1 MATCLTRTSQCLWVL
16 TGQLEEGGP
25 TRDIAIQTLPFQIGR
40 RQGLSLTIPSRTI
53 SNLHAEFY
61 KVESGLALRDLG
73 STNGTYV
80 NGERL
85 VSDRCVKEGD
95 LIQFSNMVFRLKT
108 ESDAGA
114 AKTLLG
120 DNCEE
125 ALALIQFDRL
135 VNEDALTPAYQPIV
149 RSSDLSIVA
158 YEVLGRSPVFGLK
171 TAEQMFRAAAQLN
184 LEAELSRQCRH
195 AGLRMFPFHAQAC
208 GLYLNTHP
216 VELKDVDSLVES
228 LTVARREFPASRIT
242 LEIHEGAITD
252 PHMMRRIRDALR
264 DLDVQVAYDD
274 FGCGQARLIE
284 LMEVPPDVLK
294 FDMKLTRDLHL
305 ATPHR
310 RQILKSLVTMIR
322 DAGIQALAEGMES
335 VEESEACLEV
345 GFDLHQG
352 FFYGEPKLSRD
363 LLGKAFPQLAE

>member
-1 MATCLTRTSQCLWVL
+1 L

-25 TRDIAIQTLPFQIGR
+25 ARDIAIQSLPFKIGR

-61 KVESGLALRDLG
+61 EVEEGIALRDLG

-85 VSDRCVKEGD
+85 VTERCVKEGD
-95 LIQFSNMVFRLKT
+95 LIQFSNMVFRLKV
-108 ESDAGA
+108 ESEAGN

-135 VNEDALTPAYQPIV
+135 INDDALTPVYQPIV
-149 RSSDLSIVA
+149 RSQDLSVVA

-184 LEAELSRQCRH
+184 QEAELSRKCRH
-195 AGLRMFPFHAQAC
+195 AGLRLFPRHVPARC
-208 GLYLNTHP
+208 LYLNTHP
-216 VELKDVDSLVES
+216 VELQDVNTLISSLNAV
-228 LTVARREFPASRIT
+228 RREFSEGQIV

-252 PHMMRRIRDALR
+252 LLMMRRMRDVMQE
-264 DLDVQVAYDD
+264 LDVQLAYDD

-284 LMEVPPDVLK
+284 LMEVPPDILK
-294 FDMKLTRDLHL
+294 FDMKLTRELHR

-310 RQILKSLVTMIR
+310 KQILKSLVTMIR
-322 DAGIQALAEGMES
+322 DAGIQALAEGMETA
-335 VEESEACLEV
+335 EESAACLEV

-352 FFYGEPKLSRD
+352 FFHGEPALGRD
-363 LLGKAFPQLAE
+363 LR

>member
-1 MATCLTRTSQCLWVL
+1 L

-25 TRDIAIQTLPFQIGR
+25 ARDIAIQSLPFKIGR

-61 KVESGLALRDLG
+61 EVEEGIALRDLG

-85 VSDRCVKEGD
+85 VTERCVKEGD
-95 LIQFSNMVFRLKT
+95 LIQFSNMVFRLKV
-108 ESDAGA
+108 ESEAGN

-135 VNEDALTPAYQPIV
+135 INDDALTPVYQPIV
-149 RSSDLSIVA
+149 RSQDLSVVA

-184 LEAELSRQCRH
+184 QEAELSRKCRH
-195 AGLRMFPFHAQAC
+195 AGLQLFPRHVPARC
-208 GLYLNTHP
+208 LYLNTHP
-216 VELKDVDSLVES
+216 VELQDVNALIGSLNAV
-228 LTVARREFPASRIT
+228 RRDFSDGQIV

-252 PHMMRRIRDALR
+252 LLMMRRMRDVMQE
-264 DLDVQVAYDD
+264 LDVQLAYDD

-284 LMEVPPDVLK
+284 LMEVPPDILK
-294 FDMKLTRDLHL
+294 FDMKLTRELHR

-310 RQILKSLVTMIR
+310 KQILKSLVTMIR
-322 DAGIQALAEGMES
+322 DAGIQALAEGMETA
-335 VEESEACLEV
+335 EESAACLEV

-352 FFYGEPKLSRD
+352 FFHGEPALGRD
-363 LLGKAFPQLAE
+363 LR

>member
-1 MATCLTRTSQCLWVL
+1 MATCLTRTTPCLWVL
-16 TGQLEEGGP
+16 TGQLEEGSP
-25 TRDIAIQTLPFQIGR
+25 TRDIAILSLPFQIGR

-61 KVESGLALRDLG
+61 EVEDGIGLRDLG

-85 VSDRCVKEGD
+85 VSDRRVKEGD

-108 ESDAGA
+108 ESEAGA

-149 RSSDLSIVA
+149 RSSDLSVVA

-184 LEAELSRQCRH
+184 QEAELSRKCRH
-195 AGLRMFPFHAQAC
+195 AGLRAFPRHVSARC
-208 GLYLNTHP
+208 LYLNTHP
-216 VELKDVDSLVES
+216 VELQDVNTLIDSLQK
-228 LTVARREFPASRIT
+228 ARREFSDQRIT

-252 PHMMRRIRDALR
+252 AHMMRRVRDAIQ
-264 DLDVQVAYDD
+264 DLDVQLAYDD

-294 FDMKLTRDLHL
+294 FDMKLTRDLHQ

-310 RQILKSLVTMIR
+310 KQILKSLVTMIR

-335 VEESEACLEV
+335 AEESEACLEI

-352 FFYGEPKLSRD
+352 FFYGEPKLGRE
-363 LLGKAFPQLAE
+363 LRG

>member
-1 MATCLTRTSQCLWVL
+1 MAACLTRTTRSLWVL

-25 TRDIAIQTLPFQIGR
+25 ARDIAIQSLPFQIGR

-61 KVESGLALRDLG
+61 EVEEGIALRDLG

-80 NGERL
+80 NGGRL
-85 VSDRCVKEGD
+85 VTERCVQEGD

-108 ESDAGA
+108 ESEAGS

-135 VNEDALTPAYQPIV
+135 INDDALTPAYQPIV
-149 RSSDLSIVA
+149 RSKDLSIVA
-158 YEVLGRSPVFGLK
+158 YEVLGRSSGFGLK

-184 LEAELSRQCRH
+184 QEAELSRKCRH
-195 AGLRMFPFHAQAC
+195 TGLRLFPQHVPARC
-208 GLYLNTHP
+208 LYLNTHP
-216 VELKDVDSLVES
+216 VELRDVNALIDSLNAV
-228 LTVARREFPASRIT
+228 RRDFADCRIV

-252 PHMMRRIRDALR
+252 PGMMRRMRDVLQE
-264 DLDVQVAYDD
+264 LNVQLAYDD

-284 LMEVPPDVLK
+284 LMEVPPDILK
-294 FDMKLTRDLHL
+294 FDMKLTRELHR

-310 RQILKSLVTMIR
+310 KQILKSLVTMIR
-322 DAGIQALAEGMES
+322 DAGIQALAEGMETA
-335 VEESEACLEV
+335 EESEACLEI

-352 FFYGEPKLSRD
+352 YFHGEPTLGRD
-363 LLGKAFPQLAE
+363 LR

>member
-1 MATCLTRTSQCLWVL
+1 L

-25 TRDIAIQTLPFQIGR
+25 ARDIAIQSLPFKIGR
-40 RQGLSLTIPSRTI
+40 RQGLSLTILSRTI
-53 SNLHAEFY
+53 SNLHAEFFE
-61 KVESGLALRDLG
+61 VEEGIALRDLG

-85 VSDRCVKEGD
+85 VTERCVKEGD
-95 LIQFSNMVFRLKT
+95 LIQFSNMVFRLKV
-108 ESDAGA
+108 ESVAGN

-135 VNEDALTPAYQPIV
+135 IHDDALTPAYQPIV
-149 RSSDLSIVA
+149 RSQDLSVVA

-184 LEAELSRQCRH
+184 QEAELSRKCRH
-195 AGLRMFPFHAQAC
+195 AGLRLFPRHVPARCLF
-208 GLYLNTHP
+208 LNTHP
-216 VELKDVDSLVES
+216 VELQDASALIGSLKAVRQDFSE
-228 LTVARREFPASRIT
+228 VKIV

-252 PHMMRRIRDALR
+252 PLMMRRMRDVMQE
-264 DLDVQVAYDD
+264 LDVQLAYDD

-284 LMEVPPDVLK
+284 LMEVPPDILK
-294 FDMKLTRDLHL
+294 FDMKLTRELHR

-310 RQILKSLVTMIR
+310 KQILKSLVTMIR
-322 DAGIQALAEGMES
+322 DAGIQALAEGMETA
-335 VEESEACLEV
+335 EESEACLEV

-352 FFYGEPKLSRD
+352 FFYGEPALGRD
-363 LLGKAFPQLAE
+363 LR

>member
-1 MATCLTRTSQCLWVL
+1 MATCLTRSTQCLWVL

-25 TRDIAIQTLPFQIGR
+25 TRDIAIQSLPFRIGR
-40 RQGLSLTIPSRTI
+40 RKGLSLTIPSRTI
-53 SNLHAEFY
+53 SNLHAEFF
-61 KVESGLALRDLG
+61 EAEEGMALRDLG

-80 NGERL
+80 NGERIFA
-85 VSDRCVKEGD
+85 DRCVKEGD
-95 LIQFSNMVFRLKT
+95 LVQFSNMVFRLKT
-108 ESDAGA
+108 ESVAGSP
-114 AKTLLG
+114 KTVLG

-135 VNEDALTPAYQPIV
+135 INEDALTPVYQPIV
-149 RSSDLSIVA
+149 RSKDLKVVA

-184 LEAELSRQCRH
+184 QEAELSRKCRH
-195 AGLRMFPFHAQAC
+195 VGLLAFPPHAPAC
-208 GLYLNTHP
+208 CLYLNTHP
-216 VELKDVDSLVES
+216 VELQDMGSLVDSLRAVR
-228 LTVARREFPASRIT
+228 AEFSDRQIA

-252 PHMMRRIRDALR
+252 PQMMRRLRDVMQ
-264 DLDVQVAYDD
+264 DLDVQLAYDD

-284 LMEVPPDVLK
+284 LMEVPPDILK
-294 FDMKLTRDLHL
+294 FDMKLTRELHL

-310 RQILKSLVTMIR
+310 KQILKSLVSMIR

-335 VEESEACLEV
+335 AEESEACLEV

-352 FFYGEPKLSRD
+352 FFYGEPQPGRE
-363 LLGKAFPQLAE
+363 LL